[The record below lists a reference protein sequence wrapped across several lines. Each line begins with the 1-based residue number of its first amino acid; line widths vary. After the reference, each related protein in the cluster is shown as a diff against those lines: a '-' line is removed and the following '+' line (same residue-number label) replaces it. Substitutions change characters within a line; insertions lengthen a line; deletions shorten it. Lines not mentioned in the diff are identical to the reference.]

1 MPLFIWKP
9 SYDTGIPEI
18 DYDHRQL
25 VGLINELYEA
35 MAQSHGYEIVN
46 QTLDCLIEYAQRHFA
61 AEESF
66 MRARRYP
73 FLADHEVE
81 HQKFRDAVSAMD
93 ARRRAGKQLPS
104 TEMMHFLCDWLR
116 SHVTT
121 SDKEMGR
128 YLKGFRR

>member
-35 MAQSHGYEIVN
+35 MTQNHGYEIVN
-46 QTLDCLIEYAQRHFA
+46 RILDRLLEYAQHHFA
-61 AEESF
+61 TEESF
-66 MRARRYP
+66 MRAGKYP
-73 FLADHEVE
+73 QIATHEGE
-81 HQKFRDAVSAMD
+81 HQRFCDEVAAMD
-93 ARRRAGKQLPS
+93 AGRRAGKQPLS
-104 TEMMHFLCDWLR
+104 TEMMSFLCEWLR
-116 SHVTT
+116 DHVTT

-128 YLKGFRR
+128 FLTNPRS